1 MGGVF
6 LLVVLLLILSS
17 ILLTPVFNKE
27 DKVGAVK
34 DNNLDLEVGVF
45 FNGLFGDFKTK
56 EEVEVVEA
64 EAFGDLDDFGDLDIV
79 FLVVLVNPLLGVTLL
94 VLVGVFTLVLVPPG
108 VTAVGLGEE
117 RTVVDLRDPLLEVF

>member
-45 FNGLFGDFKTK
+45 FNGLFGD
-56 EEVEVVEA
+56 
-64 EAFGDLDDFGDLDIV
+64 LDDFGDLDIV
-79 FLVVLVNPLLGVTLL
+79 FLV
-94 VLVGVFTLVLVPPG
+94 
-108 VTAVGLGEE
+108 
-117 RTVVDLRDPLLEVF
+117 